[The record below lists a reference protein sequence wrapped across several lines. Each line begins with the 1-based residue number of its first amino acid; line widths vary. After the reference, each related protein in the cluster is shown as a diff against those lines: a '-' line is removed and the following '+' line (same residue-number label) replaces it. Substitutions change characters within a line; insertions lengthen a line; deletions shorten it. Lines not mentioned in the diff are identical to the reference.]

1 MVDRLSSFALTRRTA
16 VARASAAAAG
26 LAIAGGVGRRA
37 VAQDGTP
44 AASPVASP
52 AASPVAVAPSTGPT
66 ASLKIALIPAEDSEE
81 MLQQYGPLADYLET
95 ELEVEDFEIV
105 PALDYSAVI
114 EAMRSG
120 KVDLALFGPFSYVLA
135 HEVAN
140 AQALVMVG
148 DAEGNPAVY
157 YSLIVAN
164 ADAGIAALADLP
176 GHSFSFVDPASTS
189 GYLIPSYN
197 LVNNGIDPNTD
208 LETIFAGGHD
218 ASLLAI
224 NEGRVDAGAASE
236 PQYNTMVE
244 EGLIDPANFVL
255 LLKSDPIPES
265 PWAYRGDLDPALV
278 ERIRQ
283 TMLSFHEAVA
293 PEVIA
298 AILDDNGA
306 QYVTVEDS
314 LYDPLRAV
322 VDVLGLDL
330 DELGG

>member
-1 MVDRLSSFALTRRTA
+1 VNNALRRHALTRRSAIAMSA
-16 VARASAAAAG
+16 VGAAALTAATAG
-26 LAIAGGVGRRA
+26 VHSA
-37 VAQDGTP
+37 VAQEGTP
-44 AASPVASP
+44 A
-52 AASPVAVAPSTGPT
+52 VAVEPSTGPIP
-66 ASLKIALIPAEDSEE
+66 SLTVALIPAEDSEE
-81 MLQQYGPLADYLET
+81 MLKQFQPLTDYLES
-95 ELEVEDFEIV
+95 ELEVEEFELI

-120 KVDLALFGPFSYVLA
+120 KVDIALFGPFSYVLA
-135 HEVAN
+135 HQVAN

-148 DAEGNPAVY
+148 DADGNPSVY
-157 YSLIVAN
+157 YSLIMAN
-164 ADAGIAALADLP
+164 ADAGIATLADLP

-189 GYLIPSYN
+189 GHLIPRFN
-197 LVNNGIDPNTD
+197 LVNNGIDPETD

-244 EGLIDPANFVL
+244 EGLIDAANFVEL
-255 LLKSDPIPES
+255 LRSDPIPES

-283 TMLSFHEAVA
+283 AFLGFHEAVD

-306 QYVTVEDS
+306 RYVAVEDS
-314 LYDPLRAV
+314 LYDPLREV
-322 VDVLGLDL
+322 VTVLDL
-330 DELGG
+330 NLEELAG